1 MYKIVLWNHT
11 EPEIHLYVYGFKS
24 MQEAYSAYYDLKERF
39 ELMLIGDDFADG
51 DVYIQEPGEMEGY
64 I

>member
-11 EPEIHLYVYGFKS
+11 EPEMHLFVYGFKS
-24 MQEAYSAYYDLKERF
+24 MPEAWDAYYDLKERF

-51 DVYIQEPGEMEGY
+51 SVYIQEEWENK
-64 I
+64 